1 MAPEP
6 HRGTVAHPG
15 LVPHVAAK
23 IAEVKG
29 VDVAEVFEATREA
42 TRRTYGI

>member
-1 MAPEP
+1 
-6 HRGTVAHPG
+6 